1 MYLIDNPTSKMTLEV
16 LEAVKEWYGGNYMIK
31 FKYEKAT
38 DTLPINGVLACAI
51 NGLLEKDLFK
61 KLIEKSS
68 LEYTEQ
74 EVDKSYI
81 YRINVSTSKDL
92 EKTHSLIHSFGLYL
106 GEFNTLRMWNN
117 LIKEFKVTIKKTV
130 EYTTYLTLN
139 HLQDAYE
146 EAEREMDRLDISEYE
161 EVDSEITVEE
171 Q

>member
-1 MYLIDNPTSKMTLEV
+1 
-16 LEAVKEWYGGNYMIK
+16 MIK

-38 DTLPINGVLACAI
+38 DTLPINGILDCTI

-68 LEYTEQ
+68 LDYTEQ
-74 EVDKSYI
+74 EVNKSYI
-81 YRINVSTSKDL
+81 YRISVTTSKDL
-92 EKTHSLIHSFGLYL
+92 EKTYSLVHSFGLYL

-117 LIKEFKVTIKKTV
+117 LIKEFKVTIRKTV

-139 HLQDAYE
+139 YLQDAYE

>member
-1 MYLIDNPTSKMTLEV
+1 
-16 LEAVKEWYGGNYMIK
+16 MIK

-61 KLIEKSS
+61 KFIEKSS

-106 GEFNTLRMWNN
+106 GEFNTLRM
-117 LIKEFKVTIKKTV
+117 
-130 EYTTYLTLN
+130 
-139 HLQDAYE
+139 
-146 EAEREMDRLDISEYE
+146 
-161 EVDSEITVEE
+161 
-171 Q
+171 

>member
-1 MYLIDNPTSKMTLEV
+1 
-16 LEAVKEWYGGNYMIK
+16 MIK

-38 DTLPINGVLACAI
+38 DTLIIIDILSCTIIVFI
-51 NGLLEKDLFK
+51 EKDLFK

-68 LEYTEQ
+68 LDYTEQ
-74 EVDKSYI
+74 EVNKSYI
-81 YRINVSTSKDL
+81 YRISVTTSKDL
-92 EKTHSLIHSFGLYL
+92 EKTYSLVHSFGLYL

-117 LIKEFKVTIKKTV
+117 LIKEFKVTIRKTV

>member
-1 MYLIDNPTSKMTLEV
+1 
-16 LEAVKEWYGGNYMIK
+16 MIK

-74 EVDKSYI
+74 EVNKSYI
-81 YRINVSTSKDL
+81 YRISVTTSKDL
-92 EKTHSLIHSFGLYL
+92 EKTYSLVHSFGLYL

-117 LIKEFKVTIKKTV
+117 LIKEFKVTIRKTV

-139 HLQDAYE
+139 HLQDATGKTG
-146 EAEREMDRLDISEYE
+146 EYE
-161 EVDSEITVEE
+161 IFVPVSLATAEQVSAFSAKGWTLTGKSNDESEA
-171 Q
+171 